1 MAHKVLVIDDEVGF
15 TKLLKMN
22 LEKSR
27 EFEARIENNS
37 MKALETA
44 RDFGPDVILLD
55 VVMPGLDGGDVM
67 AQLQA
72 DSTLQSVPVIML
84 TALVSPGE
92 TSQDAVAQSGSVTV
106 LPKPVNLDKLIQCL
120 KEAMGVA

>member
-1 MAHKVLVIDDEVGF
+1 
-15 TKLLKMN
+15 
-22 LEKSR
+22 
-27 EFEARIENNS
+27 
-37 MKALETA
+37 
-44 RDFGPDVILLD
+44 
-55 VVMPGLDGGDVM
+55 DVM